1 MNKGIEMEC
10 AEVMKEIASKLS
22 GDRDKDITYLSA
34 EAEKYQN
41 HKYAVEIHRGIL
53 RTAYDISPENDKS
66 HTMPIAEALD
76 LYISKTIKDANIMIS
91 EGRLSE
97 AETVL
102 KSILPRDDHTRGN
115 EASDCFWFNE
125 LMEEMIYR
133 CKYNP
138 DKETLRDP
146 YGNSKIYFTYACILY
161 ENKKYDDAL
170 KILEYGL
177 KFNPV
182 NVELLV
188 EESEIFKLRKDWATY
203 RRITDMFLEYS
214 YKSNDVARA
223 FRNYGF
229 MLIEQADY
237 DAAICCYLLSLYYDN
252 NEIATSELHHIS
264 NITRKPIDQQ
274 YYFNNMNKILKDRG
288 FDIGPSSEIV
298 NLAYYAAT
306 NNEEEMDYKYALYF
320 YKICFDLTKD
330 EKMEKKIDVISNI
343 LLGVNYEQ

>member
-1 MNKGIEMEC
+1 MEY
-10 AEVMKEIASKLS
+10 AQILKEISSKLS
-22 GDRDKDITYLSA
+22 GDHEKDVICLSA
-34 EAEKYQN
+34 ETEKYKN
-41 HKYAVEIHRGIL
+41 HTHAVEIHKGIL
-53 RTAYDISPENDKS
+53 RLFWDTCPDGDKGPV
-66 HTMPIAEALD
+66 MRIAEHMDSFIDNVLHRVN
-76 LYISKTIKDANIMIS
+76 SKVS
-91 EGRLSE
+91 EGRLAE
-97 AETVL
+97 AETMIKSVL
-102 KSILPRDDHTRGN
+102 LVDGN
-115 EASDCFWFNE
+115 FKEGEEYDCFWFND
-125 LMEEMIYR
+125 LMEELIYR
-133 CKYNP
+133 YKYKPNN
-138 DKETLRDP
+138 ETLRDP
-146 YGNSKIYFTYACILY
+146 YGSSKIFFTYACILY

-177 KFNPV
+177 RFNPV

-306 NNEEEMDYKYALYF
+306 NNEEEMDYKFALYF

-330 EKMEKKIDVISNI
+330 DKMEKKIDVISNI